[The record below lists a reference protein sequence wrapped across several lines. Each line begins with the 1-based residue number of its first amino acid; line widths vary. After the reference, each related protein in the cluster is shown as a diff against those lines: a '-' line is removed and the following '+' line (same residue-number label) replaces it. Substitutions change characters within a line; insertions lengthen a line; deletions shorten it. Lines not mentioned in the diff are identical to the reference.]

1 VQQRPQAKPAV
12 GVVFDSDMS
21 GIGDVLALALLYAL
35 DGKSEMRV
43 VSLSVT
49 NADLQA
55 AAFCDA
61 VRRFYAAG
69 GFFRGLPIGLAGN
82 SRMPGRSNPA
92 LAGPLARRNAQGQ
105 PVYPHEIEKLT
116 DTAEPHPL
124 IRNAL
129 TAQHD
134 GNAVVV
140 LAGPATNLVKTL
152 ELPGVKELVQNK
164 VRFLAMT
171 GGAGLDAD
179 PAAAKQLLASWPTS
193 IVIAGQDVGEALP
206 FPGECVET
214 DFSWAASHPL
224 VDAYRAHKPMP
235 YDTPS
240 PEMAAALHALRPDA
254 GYFKLSEPS
263 ADGKVRRL
271 IADPTQKDRVIKT
284 YRELVSAKPVPRRP
298 RFAPQQ
304 QQQAPRPKPK
314 PDAK

>member
-21 GIGDVLALALLYAL
+21 GIGDVLALCLLYGL
-35 DGKSEMRV
+35 DGKSETRI

-49 NADLQA
+49 SSDLQA

-69 GFFRGLPIGLAGN
+69 GFFRGLPVGFAGGSGAPVKPNAMLAE
-82 SRMPGRSNPA
+82 
-92 LAGPLARRNAQGQ
+92 PLARRNAEGA
-105 PVYPHEIEKLT
+105 PVYPHDIEKLT

-152 ELPGVKELVQNK
+152 ELPGVRELVEKK
-164 VRFLAMT
+164 VRFLAMAS
-171 GGAGLDAD
+171 GGPDTKELMSA
-179 PAAAKQLLASWPTS
+179 WPTP
-193 IVIAGQDVGEALP
+193 IVSVGDDVGEALP
-206 FPGECVET
+206 FPGECIET
-214 DFSWAASHPL
+214 DFSWAISHP
-224 VDAYRAHKPMP
+224 VIDAYRAQKPAP
-235 YDTPS
+235 YDAPS
-240 PEMAAALHALRPDA
+240 AEMAAALYAIRPHA

-263 ADGKVRRL
+263 ANGKVRRL
-271 IADPTQKDRVIKT
+271 MVDPTQKDRVIKT

-304 QQQAPRPKPK
+304 QQQQAPKPK
-314 PDAK
+314 PEAK